1 MSIRKRTW
9 KSRGV
14 DRTAWVCDYFDQ
26 SGKRRLKT
34 FATKKEADAW
44 VVTARHE
51 VRQGTH
57 TPASVSVTVTEAMER
72 WLANCEADGLEFGT
86 VRQRRQHMKHHI
98 APFIGGVKLSA
109 LTTPRVHQFDAELR
123 DGGRSLAMR
132 RKVITSLKTML
143 TFAQS
148 QGLVAQ
154 NVARSVRIK
163 VDRQAS
169 TGRPLREG
177 EDYPTK
183 AEIRTL
189 LDKAPDRWRAFI
201 VVAIFTGLRASELR
215 GLRWDDVDLERALL
229 HVRQRADAWRKMG
242 PPKSKAGEREMPLV
256 PMAVNAL
263 RQWQLVCPKG
273 VLGLVFPNQSGNV
286 ETHSNLVGRFW
297 APYQVSCG
305 ICVDGRAK
313 YGLHALRHAAASI
326 FIAHL
331 NWTPKRIQSIM
342 GHASITLTFDRYGH
356 LFADRE
362 GDQEAMKKLEAAVIA
377 A

>member
-1 MSIRKRTW
+1 MSCIRKRVW

-14 DRTAWVCDYFDQ
+14 EHSAWVVDYTDQ
-26 SGKRRLKT
+26 AGKRRLKT
-34 FATKKEADAW
+34 FSTKKEADAW
-44 VVTARHE
+44 AVHARHE
-51 VRQGTH
+51 VAQGTH
-57 TPASVSVTVTEAMER
+57 TPARISVTVAEAMER

-86 VRQRRQHMKHHI
+86 IRQRRQHMRLHI
-98 APFIGGVKLSA
+98 VPFIGGTKLPS
-109 LTTPRVHQFDAELR
+109 LTTPRVYQFDAELR
-123 DGGRSLAMR
+123 GAGRSLAMR

-143 TFAQS
+143 TFAQG

-163 VDRQAS
+163 VDRQTN
-169 TGRPLREG
+169 TGPLREG

-201 VVAIFTGLRASELR
+201 VIAIFTGLRASELR
-215 GLRWDDVDLERALL
+215 GLRWEDIDLENALL
-229 HVRQRADAWRKMG
+229 HVRQRADAWQKLG
-242 PPKSKAGEREMPLV
+242 PPKSKAGRREIPLV

-263 RQWQLVCPKG
+263 RQWQLICPKG
-273 VLGLVFPNQSGNV
+273 ELGLVFPNQSGNI
-286 ETHSNLVGRFW
+286 ETHSNLVSRFW
-297 APYQVSCG
+297 NRYQVSCS
-305 ICVDGRAK
+305 ICVCGRAK

-342 GHASITLTFDRYGH
+342 GHASITLTYDRYGH
-356 LFADRE
+356 LFSDRE
-362 GDQEAMKKLEAAVIA
+362 GDQEAMKRLEAAVVA